1 MDLLSLCLRIPNLG
15 ILIFYL
21 IFVII
26 IPYIL
31 MASNSNEMLKYYM
44 PLLVAFAN
52 LLTLAGDKRV
62 FGNLYQL
69 QPNNFIA
76 FISSNFINL
85 FALFGILWQ
94 CLEHSRRYDI
104 DVTRSVI
111 YGTILFIIA
120 FPMARQGLAFIL
132 TNVDAYLKNTT
143 DLKYNYNWHLMAFGL
158 LYIVFLLG
166 LQAILLSLVD
176 FSKDDTKN
184 TKNNTRS
191 INNIL
196 NNLSRKTPSKAPK
209 KAGIVKPAPAPVK
222 PAPAPAPVRVAPA
235 PAPARVAPV
244 RVTPAPAPVRVA
256 PAESRTKQIMDKISL
271 TNIRNVIK
279 STSKKISSS
288 SSSSTSKVSSTTR

>member
-62 FGNLYQL
+62 FGNLYQV

-184 TKNNTRS
+184 TKNTKNNTRS

-196 NNLSRKTPSKAPK
+196 NNLSSKTPSKAPK
-209 KAGIVKPAPAPVK
+209 KAGIVKPSPAPVK
-222 PAPAPAPVRVAPA
+222 PVPAPAPVRVAP
-235 PAPARVAPV
+235 VNSPV
-244 RVTPAPAPVRVA
+244 
-256 PAESRTKQIMDKISL
+256 ESRTKQIMDKMSL

-279 STSKKISSS
+279 TSKITSSS
-288 SSSSTSKVSSTTR
+288 SSSKVSSTTR